1 MKPQHIDP
9 AEAVQIHRD
18 VRSMRSVACHHATF
32 WCGAAQRAAEPGAG
46 RRVAGGGR
54 PTVLFPLL
62 EVPPW
67 LPTLTPSLQPL
78 PPLCSLT
85 DEPMDEPAKRLPKE
99 AAAAQLPPDAFVSLR
114 HGATI
119 VAAGGATLNA
129 PALLPVVA

>member
-32 WCGAAQRAAEPGAG
+32 C
-46 RRVAGGGR
+46 
-54 PTVLFPLL
+54 
-62 EVPPW
+62 
-67 LPTLTPSLQPL
+67 
-78 PPLCSLT
+78 LT